1 MNKTT
6 NRSRRPTRDTSKLK
20 RWLFTSSLIATLG
33 GTHLLNM
40 QNAKQ
45 QVIAAG
51 VDNEPIAVIE
61 AETGVYEYQP
71 GEEAVLQPSPSRQRI
86 EIAPQRSPQILPFGP
101 VAQSH
106 SSR

>member
-6 NRSRRPTRDTSKLK
+6 NRSRRPNRDTSKLK
-20 RWLFTSSLIATLG
+20 RWLFTGSLVATLG

-40 QNAKQ
+40 HNANQ
-45 QVIAAG
+45 AIAAA
-51 VDNEPIAVIE
+51 VDNEPAAAIE

-71 GEEAVLQPSPSRQRI
+71 GAQAMPQSTPSRQRI
-86 EIAPQRSPQILPFGP
+86 EIAPQRSPQILQFGP
-101 VAQSH
+101 IARSR